1 MPILVEPPESVE
13 EPLTGDPR
21 PRYRVVLVR
30 LPKGQAGSEV
40 VSLPGE
46 RPVDP
51 NELPLT
57 CRITSSPDAA
67 EETAARLREAGGVVV
82 ITKEPATRSN
92 SAFCG
97 FHPHRLAARHC
108 GVCGTP
114 VCDRCI
120 EDARGEQI
128 CARCI
133 QEGHSRVRQTRLRQL
148 FFLFLFAVFLYEVGS
163 FVQADEAR
171 VAPDARVKALVVQLV
186 APGVPVTPI
195 VQTLNGAAARPG
207 MTSFRDIGPWYS
219 AERARYGGP
228 DDWMQ
233 VEVRGPWPVAVAP
246 PPLDDPSLSTVARLW
261 NAWRWPRYF
270 HGIAEDFGVDVSEYG
285 VRAYVLYGHGTGDVA
300 AHSRGSETG
309 RIAVSMVDLN
319 ETNAA
324 YAVLTVAHELGHALG
339 ALDRYHPDSF
349 QALHPEGYVEPFA
362 TPLFPQRFAEL
373 MAVDVPLSL
382 RTEREVVDL
391 SEVRVGHRT
400 AEEFGWIGPEQ
411 ADLFYSPPTLGPV
424 EQLES
429 AVDQLRPA
437 RDNLPVLLEGSPTL
451 GAADPPH
458 PAP

>member
-1 MPILVEPPESVE
+1 MAVLVEPPESVE

-30 LPKGQAGSEV
+30 LPSDRDGREV

-51 NELPLT
+51 RELPLT
-57 CRITSSPDAA
+57 CRITSSPEAA

-82 ITKEPATRSN
+82 ITKEPATRSD
-92 SAFCG
+92 SAFCV

-120 EDARGEQI
+120 EEAQGEKI
-128 CARCI
+128 CVDCI
-133 QEGHSRVRQTRLRQL
+133 KQGHSRVRHTRLRQL

-171 VAPDARVKALVVQLV
+171 VAPDARVKALVVQLIE
-186 APGVPVTPI
+186 PGAAVTPL
-195 VQTLNGAAARPG
+195 VQTLNDATDRPG
-207 MTSFRDIGPWYS
+207 MTSLWDIGSWYS

-228 DDWMQ
+228 ENWMQ
-233 VEVRGPWPVAVAP
+233 VEVRGPWPASVAP
-246 PPLDDPSLSTVARLW
+246 PSLDDPALSTFARLW

-270 HGIAEDFGVDVSEYG
+270 HGIADDFGVDVSEYG
-285 VRAYVLYGHGTGDVA
+285 VRAYVLYGQASGDFA

-309 RIAVSMVDLN
+309 RIAVSMVDLAERN
-319 ETNAA
+319 PA

-339 ALDRYHPDSF
+339 AQDRYHPATF

-382 RTEREVVDL
+382 RTEREIVDL
-391 SEVRVGHRT
+391 SEVRIGHRT
-400 AEEFGWIGPEQ
+400 AEEFGWIGAEQ
-411 ADLFYSPPTLGPV
+411 ADLFYSPPTLGPLD
-424 EQLES
+424 QLES
-429 AVDQLRPA
+429 PSDQLRPA
-437 RDNLPVLLEGSPTL
+437 RDNLRVPV
-451 GAADPPH
+451 GARME
-458 PAP
+458 PAPVEPP